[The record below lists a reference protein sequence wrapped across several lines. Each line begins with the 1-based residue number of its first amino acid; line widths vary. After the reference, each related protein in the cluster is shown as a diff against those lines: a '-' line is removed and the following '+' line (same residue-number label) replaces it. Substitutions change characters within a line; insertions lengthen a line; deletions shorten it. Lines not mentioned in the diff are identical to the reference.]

1 MNNLKILIVEG
12 NLQSENINF
21 KKAGIQ
27 THTESLKDS
36 IANYHKEVSYEVL
49 NPSSAENFNDVI
61 NKLET
66 YDGIVWGGSSL
77 NIYNDTPEI
86 RKQIFFMKE
95 CFHKVRNILAIC
107 CCLLYTSPSPR
118 DISGSRMPSSA

>member
-1 MNNLKILIVEG
+1 MKNLKILIVEG

-36 IANYHKEVSYEVL
+36 IANYHTEVSYEVL
-49 NPSSAENFNDVI
+49 NPSSAENFSDVI

-66 YDGIVWGGSSL
+66 YDGIVWGGSSFC
-77 NIYNDTPEI
+77 T
-86 RKQIFFMKE
+86 RRQA
-95 CFHKVRNILAIC
+95 R
-107 CCLLYTSPSPR
+107 
-118 DISGSRMPSSA
+118 SG